1 MLLWKWK
8 FDNKKNTEGRFIP
21 KERDKEKSLTQVLQ
35 ILPAMIWD
43 YDNVEGIHIDD
54 DALPTDDDDD
64 AVQPTDDD
72 APTDSLTGLLVFK
85 AHPPTHHILA

>member
-1 MLLWKWK
+1 
-8 FDNKKNTEGRFIP
+8 
-21 KERDKEKSLTQVLQ
+21 
-35 ILPAMIWD
+35 MIWD

-72 APTDSLTGLLVFK
+72 APTDSLTGLLVVK